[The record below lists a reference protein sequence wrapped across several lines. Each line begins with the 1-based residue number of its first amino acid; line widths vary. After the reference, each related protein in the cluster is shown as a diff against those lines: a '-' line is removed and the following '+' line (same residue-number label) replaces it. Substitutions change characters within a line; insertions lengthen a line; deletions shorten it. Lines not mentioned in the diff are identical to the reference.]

1 MRKVVLLL
9 LALSILTV
17 TGCAKQVPKTWTA
30 TGGSRSDATVTLSYQ
45 YVPIS
50 EIPVIDDA
58 AGLQTA
64 IKRCQSWG
72 YKDAEPFGGEVSSSQ
87 PYRDPMWGDT
97 SMVTIS
103 KTYQCLGQGT
113 ETRHK

>member
-1 MRKVVLLL
+1 MKRLTLLL
-9 LALSILTV
+9 VLSTLLA
-17 TGCAKQVPKTWTA
+17 TGCAKQVPKNWAA

-58 AGLQTA
+58 EGLQTA
-64 IKRCQSWG
+64 IKRCKSWG
-72 YKDAEPFGGEVSSSQ
+72 YKDAEPFGGTTTTSQ
-87 PYRDPMWGDT
+87 PHMDPVWGAT
-97 SMVTIS
+97 TMVTVN

>member
-1 MRKVVLLL
+1 MKRLTLL
-9 LALSILTV
+9 LALSLLIAA
-17 TGCAKQVPKTWTA
+17 GCAKQVPKNWAA

-50 EIPVIDDA
+50 EIPVINDA
-58 AGLQTA
+58 EGLQTA

-72 YKDAEPFGGEVSSSQ
+72 YRDAEPFGGVTTSSQ
-87 PYRDPMWGDT
+87 AHRDPVWGDT
-97 SMVTIS
+97 TLTTVS